1 MGSFAAVT
9 YVSFALLV
17 FHRATA
23 VTTCSDGGEFVFAH
37 TVLQQDMNVLF
48 AWYGAH
54 MNRFLSS
61 ECLLLAVT

>member
-48 AWYGAH
+48 VAW
-54 MNRFLSS
+54 
-61 ECLLLAVT
+61 